1 MRLALTE
8 RAPLLISARMS
19 RLPFELLLAFRYL
32 RPKRTLVSV
41 ITIISIVGVV
51 LGTAVLIIV
60 LSVMSGFDR
69 ELRDKIIGFNAHLR
83 VTNTHNK
90 VARYEELARLISE
103 NPEVKGVAPYVFGQV
118 MMETPSQTGES
129 IITAPFVRG
138 IDPKLE
144 SQVSILPRSI
154 TNGTFDVRGNR
165 ILIGRE
171 MARALL
177 LETNDA
183 IAIFAP
189 RDLRKM
195 KDSKRE
201 DAILPDDY
209 KIEGVFDVGYYDF
222 NRNFI
227 VTSLANAQDLFDLG
241 NSANGLLVILKDPN
255 SADLVRLQLLRTLGD
270 GDTVISTW
278 TQENSLFLDA
288 LIVEKKVM
296 FYLLFFIMIV
306 AAFGIMSA
314 LITFA
319 VQKTREIGMLKALG
333 ARRRQIVTIF
343 LGQSLCVGIIGVILG
358 YGLGILAVLYRN
370 EFLRFMRVATG
381 QTLFPAEIY
390 NFTELPALIIPGDIL
405 IVCGGSLAI
414 CILAGLIPAFIASRL
429 QPVEAL
435 RHE

>member
-1 MRLALTE
+1 
-8 RAPLLISARMS
+8 MS

-41 ITIISIVGVV
+41 ITIISIIGVV

-60 LSVMSGFDR
+60 LSVMCGFDS
-69 ELRDKIIGFNAHLR
+69 ELRDKIIGFNGHLR
-83 VTNTHNK
+83 VTNIHNK
-90 VARYEELARLISE
+90 VANYQELARLIAE

-129 IITAPFVRG
+129 IVTAPYVRG

-144 SQVSILPRSI
+144 SNVSILPRSV
-154 TNGTFDVRGNR
+154 TNGTYDVHGNR

-177 LETNDA
+177 LETNDN
-183 IAIFAP
+183 IAIFSP

-209 KIEGVFDVGYYDF
+209 KIQGVFDVGYYDF

-227 VTSLANAQDLFDLG
+227 VTSIGNAQDLFDLG
-241 NSANGLLVILKDPN
+241 NSVNGLLVILKDPN
-255 SADLVRLQLLRTLGD
+255 SADLVRMQLLRALGD
-270 GDTVISTW
+270 GEMVISTW
-278 TQENSLFLDA
+278 TQENSMFLDA

>member
-1 MRLALTE
+1 MTE
-8 RAPLLISARMS
+8 RVPLLISARMS

-41 ITIISIVGVV
+41 ITIISIIGVV

-69 ELRDKIIGFNAHLR
+69 ELRDKIIGFNGHLR

-90 VARYEELARLISE
+90 VANYQELARLIAKNS
-103 NPEVKGVAPYVFGQV
+103 EVKGVAPYVFGQV
-118 MMETPSQTGES
+118 MMETPSQSGES
-129 IITAPFVRG
+129 IVTAPFVRG
-138 IDPKLE
+138 IDPGLE
-144 SQVSILPRSI
+144 GNVSILPRSI
-154 TNGTFDVRGNR
+154 TNGTFNLRGSR
-165 ILIGRE
+165 VLIGRE

-209 KIEGVFDVGYYDF
+209 QIQGIFDVGYYDF

-227 VTSLANAQDLFDLG
+227 VTSISNAQDLFDLG
-241 NSANGLLVILKDPN
+241 NSVNGLLVILKDPN
-255 SADLVRLQLLRTLGD
+255 SAELVRLQLLRAFGD
-270 GDTVISTW
+270 GEMIVSTW
-278 TQENSLFLDA
+278 TQENSMFLDA

-333 ARRRQIVTIF
+333 ARRRQIVSIF

-414 CILAGLIPAFIASRL
+414 CVLAGLIPAFIASRL
-429 QPVEAL
+429 QPVQAL

>member
-1 MRLALTE
+1 
-8 RAPLLISARMS
+8 MS

-41 ITIISIVGVV
+41 ITIISIIGVV

-83 VTNTHNK
+83 VTSIHNK
-90 VARYEELARLISE
+90 VANYEELARVIKK
-103 NPEVKGVAPYVFGQV
+103 NPEVKGIAPYVFGQV

-129 IITAPFVRG
+129 IVSAPFVRG
-138 IDPKLE
+138 IDSKLE
-144 SQVSILPRSI
+144 SEVSILPRSI
-154 TNGTFDVRGNR
+154 TNGSFNVRGNR

-171 MARALL
+171 MARALA
-177 LETNDA
+177 LETNDNV
-183 IAIFAP
+183 AIFSL

-195 KDSKRE
+195 RDSKKE

-209 KIEGVFDVGYYDF
+209 KIAGIFDVGYYDF

-227 VTSLANAQDLFDLG
+227 VTSIANAQDLFDLG
-241 NSANGLLVILKDPN
+241 NSVNGLLVILKDPN
-255 SADLVRLQLLRTLGD
+255 SADLVRLQLLRALGD
-270 GDTVISTW
+270 GEIVISTW
-278 TQENSLFLDA
+278 TQENSMFLDA

-333 ARRRQIVTIF
+333 ARRRQIVSIF

-370 EFLRFMRVATG
+370 EFLHFMRVATG

-405 IVCGGSLAI
+405 IVCGGALAI
-414 CILAGLIPAFIASRL
+414 CLLAGLVPAFIASRL